1 MDKVTVIT
9 TCYNDAAGIK
19 KYLTNICS
27 QTIQPQEIIIVDGG
41 SKDNTIE
48 LIEEYKNNN
57 PSIPIRIIQDGRL
70 NIAQGFNLGIK
81 NAKTELVCLTC
92 IGNNFTNDMLIKLCN
107 GIESGNYDA
116 CYGRMI
122 GIDKG
127 KFSHMYNECFVGG
140 SKGLPIMSNR
150 CVLYNKRTFEIAGF
164 FLENFFYAGEDAEFL
179 TTFKNKGLVA
189 KSIDDILVAWET
201 PKNKK
206 EYLRQLKFYSIA
218 DLQYQPILCQFLNKE
233 SLFLL
238 IVLISIFCTYFFT
251 YGIFVVLLILLLKIL
266 YTIISKK
273 LSFIYSIFYMS
284 REYIKLYYKFKY
296 IKFCSFTNRVIR
308 EKKK

>member
-1 MDKVTVIT
+1 MNKVTIIT
-9 TCYNDAAGIK
+9 TCYNDAANIK
-19 KYLTNICS
+19 KYLINICS
-27 QTIQPQEIIIVDGG
+27 QTMQPQEIIIVDGG

-48 LIEEYKNNN
+48 LIEEYKSNN

-81 NAKTELVCLTC
+81 NADTELVCLTC
-92 IGNNFTNDMLIKLCN
+92 IGNNFTNDMLMKLCE
-107 GIESGNYDA
+107 GIESGDYDA

-127 KFSHMYNECFVGG
+127 KFSHMYNKCFIGG
-140 SKGLPIMSNR
+140 SEGLPTMSNR
-150 CVLYNKRTFEIAGF
+150 CVLYNKRTFEITGF

-179 TTFKNKGLVA
+179 KTFKDKGLVA

-206 EYLRQLKFYSIA
+206 EYLKQLKFYSIA
-218 DLQYQPILCQFLNKE
+218 DLQYQPILSQFLNKE
-233 SLFLL
+233 SLLLL
-238 IVLISIFCTYFFT
+238 IVLILICCTYFFR
-251 YGIFVVLLILLLKIL
+251 YGIFVALFLLLLRIL

-273 LSFIYSIFYMS
+273 LSFTYSIFYIS

-296 IKFCSFTNRVIR
+296 IKFCSPTNRVIR